1 MDGWLTHLKGDV
13 GSKMDSL
20 MHIGSTFGTCWR
32 QDGKEEGQD
41 NQMLPRVVGKRL
53 AQSRLPTRHSPSE
66 KFL

>member
-1 MDGWLTHLKGDV
+1 MNRLHGEGGGYVNDKD
-13 GSKMDSL
+13 
-20 MHIGSTFGTCWR
+20 
-32 QDGKEEGQD
+32 EEGQD